1 MKHLVSLRTVL
12 PPVFA
17 GAGLVIAAGLFL
29 GAWIILVG
37 AGLAQT
43 GRHAT
48 QQATQ
53 AAQSVAAGLD
63 ATLVR
68 FTEQVRAVRPADFAI
83 TDRVEQTAR
92 LLRLQTLLPAGSTF
106 MLAADGQL
114 LAASSPFVRQDAM
127 VGEAAWFRRA
137 IAAPPGSLV
146 AQRLPGSDDDDDDNA
161 PRWLGVSNGV
171 VLARAVSDPSGRL
184 VGLVGAVLPKA
195 SLQRLIAPDWLA
207 PRISLS
213 LLDGADGELLLPAS
227 GQAGAPGAAD
237 DWRQRLMLSLLA
249 WLGEPTDWTATAP
262 LHTIAAAV
270 TATLPTDIA
279 LPDQGIGTPVVASG
293 GALLAA
299 WLISALFV
307 AFGWRERRAAAPPTG
322 FGVDWQCVLDAGGT
336 VVAHHGD
343 PPVAL
348 RQGIGQKLLTALGG
362 QDETAADEIAAA
374 LRQRTS
380 VHDIQVRVDDR
391 FWRISLAPEASGGFV
406 CAGREVTGEAAA
418 LELRDAAETA
428 LAEARRNQERLLT
441 SLGHDIRTPMASI
454 MGTCELLLDGATDQ
468 EQIEWI
474 ERMHGSCGALL
485 GMLNG
490 LLAVSEDEA
499 ARGVLVR
506 EPTDVSVLVQE
517 VVGLLW
523 PQARDK
529 GLELHTRCDDLLRGQ
544 WLVDPSRLRQ
554 IVFNLVS
561 NAVKFTASGRVEI
574 SASAIEADGQSRL
587 RIAVSDT
594 GPGIDPAEREEI
606 FERYRQGR
614 AHEGAGQGGLGL
626 GLALCRENAKL
637 MGGSVTLESA
647 LGVGSEFTFEC
658 PADRVPVQ
666 NRSVPFAG
674 RTALIIADEGPAV
687 RALAGHLAE
696 LGLMVETAPDGYLGL
711 ALAERLEAQRGA
723 VDLIVLQ
730 GNLPGMPGEAFVI
743 RLRATAFGKRAAV
756 VWLGEGAETT
766 AVDAIAPM
774 PPDPYQVVAVATQ
787 LLAQRPSL
795 DALMPNA
802 SLARGGRILLA
813 EDDKANQALLVAALS
828 RRGFVVFT
836 AGNGE
841 DALRL
846 AGRDSFD
853 AVLIDLQMPG
863 LLDGFEATRHL
874 RALPGHAA
882 TVPIIALTALQGGNL
897 RQRCEEAGFTA
908 VMEKP
913 VNLDQLTACLHR
925 VIGGVLPQ
933 EAGGTD
939 YVGDVSLAYLEEL
952 VAVVGVERARACVAE
967 FIADATP
974 RCLRLGELLP
984 GWEVEAIVRCCE
996 EVSAKAETCGAF
1008 ALGELLEEIADAGTR
1023 GDRDTAETLIAR
1035 LDAVIARLPSAM
1047 TACLDDI
1054 DRRWPR
1060 GSQAA

>member
-1 MKHLVSLRTVL
+1 VL
-12 PPVFA
+12 L
-17 GAGLVIAAGLFL
+17 GSGLVVAAGLFL
-29 GAWIILVG
+29 AAWTILVG
-37 AGLAQT
+37 AGLAET
-43 GRHAT
+43 GRHAN

-53 AAQSVAAGLD
+53 AAQSVAAGID
-63 ATLVR
+63 ATLAR
-68 FTEQVRAVRPADFAI
+68 FTEQVRTVRPADFAI

-114 LAASSPFVRQDAM
+114 LAASAPFVRQDAM
-127 VGEAAWFRRA
+127 VGDAAWFRRA

-146 AQRLPGSDDDDDDNA
+146 PQRLPGSGGDDD
-161 PRWLGVSNGV
+161 PRWLGVANGV
-171 VLARAVSDPSGRL
+171 ALTRAVSDPSGKL
-184 VGLVGAVLPKA
+184 VGLVGAVLPQA

-213 LLDGADGELLLPAS
+213 LLDGTDGEPLLPAPDW
-227 GQAGAPGAAD
+227 AGAPGD
-237 DWRQRLMLSLLA
+237 SDGRRQRLTLSLLA
-249 WLGEPTDWTATAP
+249 WLDEPTDWTATAP

-299 WLISALFV
+299 WLIGVFLV
-307 AFGWRERRAAAPPTG
+307 AFGWRGRRAEAVPTG
-322 FGVDWQCVLDAGGT
+322 FGADWQCVLDAGGT
-336 VVAHHGD
+336 VLAHHGD
-343 PPVAL
+343 PPGAL
-348 RQGIGQKLLTALGG
+348 RQVIGQPLLTALGG
-362 QDETAADEIAAA
+362 QGGSAAADEIAAA

-380 VHDIQVRVDDR
+380 VHDIRVRIDDR
-391 FWRISLAPEASGGFV
+391 SWRISLAPEESGGFV
-406 CAGREVTGEAAA
+406 CAGRDVTGEAAA
-418 LELRDAAETA
+418 LALRDAAESA
-428 LAEARRNQERLLT
+428 LVEARRNQDRLLT
-441 SLGHDIRTPMASI
+441 SLGHDIRTPMTSI
-454 MGTCELLLDGATDQ
+454 MGTCELLLDGEGDQ
-468 EQIEWI
+468 EQFAWL

-499 ARGVLVR
+499 ARGVLVC
-506 EPTDVSVLVQE
+506 EPADVSALVQE
-517 VVGLLW
+517 VVGLLR

-544 WLVDPSRLRQ
+544 WLVDPPRLRQ

-574 SASAIEADGQSRL
+574 GASAIDADGQSRL

-606 FERYRQGR
+606 FERFRQGR
-614 AHEGAGQGGLGL
+614 VHDGAGQGGLGL

-658 PADRVPVQ
+658 PADRVPMQ

-687 RALAGHLAE
+687 RALAGHLGE

-711 ALAERLEAQRGA
+711 ALAERLQAQRGA

-730 GNLPGMPGEAFVI
+730 GNLPGMPGEVFVM
-743 RLRATAFGKRAAV
+743 RLRATAFGNSAAV

-766 AVDAIAPM
+766 AVDAIVPA
-774 PPDPYQVVAVATQ
+774 PPDPYQVMAVAKQ

-795 DALMPNA
+795 DALMPHA
-802 SLARGGRILLA
+802 SLARGGRILLV
-813 EDDKANQALLVAALS
+813 EDDKANLTLLVAALS

-841 DALRL
+841 EALRL

-853 AVLIDLQMPG
+853 AVLMDLQMPG
-863 LLDGFEATRHL
+863 LDGFEATRRL

-882 TVPIIALTALQGGNL
+882 TVPIIALTALQGAKL
-897 RQRCEEAGFTA
+897 RQRCEEAGVTA
-908 VMEKP
+908 VIEKP
-913 VNLDQLTACLHR
+913 VNLDRLTACLHR
-925 VIGGVLPQ
+925 VIGGVLPE

-952 VAVVGVERARACVAE
+952 VAVVGMERARACVAE
-967 FIADATP
+967 FVADATP

-1008 ALGELLEEIADAGTR
+1008 ALGELLEEVADAATR
-1023 GDRDTAETLIAR
+1023 GDRDTAGTLIAR
-1035 LDAVIARLPSAM
+1035 LDAVSARLPSAM

-1060 GSQAA
+1060 GSKAA